1 MSRISVVAMLVAA
14 EVLIVGMA
22 IYAVGGSGASFASGM
37 HHVDFTAATV
47 APLAVGATPH
57 VVIDDPSSRVA
68 VAVSNDGLV
77 HVRDLT
83 EMRGAVFSNAGYPQ
97 LRVSRTLDGVSIA
110 RNAGDRISVDIFGFS
125 RQAIEV
131 EVPSA
136 SRVEIARCGGADL
149 SGLSGGVSVHS
160 VDGHVTVADIQ
171 GPVDVRSDD
180 GYIAATNV
188 HGGSLA
194 LESMDGHLALENIDV
209 SSLTADTRD
218 GHIEARGVNVAGDA
232 TLQTG
237 DGPIQLRLAPNAN
250 VTINASTRD
259 GRITVDGSSLD
270 RDDSAQRT
278 IRLGAGSS
286 SMKLDTADGSI
297 HIFTN
302 GAFQSDGL

>member
-1 MSRISVVAMLVAA
+1 MSRVSVVAMLVAA

-22 IYAVGGSGASFASGM
+22 LYAVGGSGATFASGM
-37 HHVDFTAATV
+37 HHVDFAAATV

-83 EMRGAVFSNAGYPQ
+83 QMRGGVFSKAAYPQ
-97 LRVSRTLDGVSIA
+97 LRVTRTPDGVSIE
-110 RNAGDRISVDIFGFS
+110 RNAERLSVVVFGFS

-131 EVPSA
+131 EVPSG
-136 SRVEIARCGGADL
+136 SRLEIARCGGADV
-149 SGLSGGVSVHS
+149 SGLNGGVSVHS

-171 GPVDVRSDD
+171 GPADVRSDD
-180 GYIAATNV
+180 GYIDATNV
-188 HGGSLA
+188 RGGRLA
-194 LESMDGHLALENIDV
+194 LQSMDGHLGLENIDV

-218 GHIEARGVNVAGDA
+218 GHIEAGGINVAGDA
-232 TLQTG
+232 SLRTG
-237 DGPIQLRLAPNAN
+237 DGRIQVRLVPNAN
-250 VTINASTRD
+250 VTIDASTRD
-259 GRITVDGSSLD
+259 GRISVDGSSVD

-278 IRLGAGSS
+278 IRLGAGSN